1 MKWQRNFILVNVTFT
16 VAFVYMKL
24 GWKTH
29 VFDKKGGINVGN

>member
-1 MKWQRNFILVNVTFT
+1 MTAELYTCCVTFT